1 MEPEAVSVS
10 PSNSRSKSLLVKEVT
25 KSLRT
30 KFRKKQE
37 VPNKGKFNM
46 EGSLLRSSYRQ
57 WEKHQELKYP
67 AKGEYG
73 SDIKYK

>member
-1 MEPEAVSVS
+1 
-10 PSNSRSKSLLVKEVT
+10 
-25 KSLRT
+25 
-30 KFRKKQE
+30 
-37 VPNKGKFNM
+37 M